1 MISEHTARTAPARI
15 ALSGTWR
22 APVTG
27 RAAVYR
33 FTSMLSQWVR
43 IPVLPY
49 AALWEASLV
58 AGQRGDRKTFA
69 PDPPSTGMPCLTDSW
84 LRR

>member
-1 MISEHTARTAPARI
+1 MISEQTAQTAPVRL

-49 AALWEASLV
+49 AALWEASFV
-58 AGQRGDRKTFA
+58 AGQLGDRKTFA
-69 PDPPSTGMPCLTDSW
+69 PDPSSTETPYLTDSW
-84 LRR
+84 LRG